1 MDAAQAETISRPSFT
16 MAAEE
21 RMMFLPAEKLTIP
34 QASQTKEENQNY
46 GRPITEIQPE
56 EGNTET
62 VQGRQRCKH
71 EKAGRGRQT
80 GCK

>member
-1 MDAAQAETISRPSFT
+1 MRQMISRPSFT
-16 MAAEE
+16 MAAGE

-34 QASQTKEENQNY
+34 QANQTKEENQNY

-62 VQGRQRCKH
+62 VPGRQCRTK
-71 EKAGRGRQT
+71 EKAGRGRQA